1 MDYLDIEG
9 GRPLQ
14 GEARIQGSKNAALP
28 ILSAALLH
36 RGLTVLRNCPD
47 ITDVA
52 AMLELLKGCGCRA
65 RRERG
70 TVILDA
76 RDLKSLQTEGAY
88 AEKMR
93 SSIMLLGS
101 LLGRLGEVRLPYPG
115 GCVIGKRPVD
125 IHIAALRQMGAEIEL
140 EENGIHATCQKPHG
154 AEIHLPIP
162 SVGATENVILL
173 AVKAEGE
180 TILHG
185 AAREPEVGELCRFLR
200 SAGARIRG
208 EGTDCIVIEG
218 KQELHDTEFT
228 VMPDRI
234 VAGTYMLLLAATGGS
249 IRLWEVPVEQLTS
262 LWPVLG
268 AMGVDVRTEGD
279 RVSLARQRR
288 KPCCLTVESAP
299 YPGFP
304 TDLQS
309 PLLAALAGLPGESRI
324 TERVFEARF
333 KIVEELRKM
342 GADIT
347 LHGETAWIRGKTLQG
362 ASLAARELRGGA
374 ALCIAAAGT
383 CGESRISQYP
393 FIARGYENI
402 IRDLQG
408 LGVVIH

>member
-1 MDYLDIEG
+1 
-9 GRPLQ
+9 
-14 GEARIQGSKNAALP
+14 
-28 ILSAALLH
+28 
-36 RGLTVLRNCPD
+36 
-47 ITDVA
+47 
-52 AMLELLKGCGCRA
+52 
-65 RRERG
+65 
-70 TVILDA
+70 
-76 RDLKSLQTEGAY
+76 
-88 AEKMR
+88 
-93 SSIMLLGS
+93 
-101 LLGRLGEVRLPYPG
+101 
-115 GCVIGKRPVD
+115 
-125 IHIAALRQMGAEIEL
+125 
-140 EENGIHATCQKPHG
+140 
-154 AEIHLPIP
+154 
-162 SVGATENVILL
+162 
-173 AVKAEGE
+173 
-180 TILHG
+180 
-185 AAREPEVGELCRFLR
+185 
-200 SAGARIRG
+200 
-208 EGTDCIVIEG
+208 
-218 KQELHDTEFT
+218 
-228 VMPDRI
+228 MPDRI

-288 KPCCLTVESAP
+288 KPCCLTVETAP

-347 LHGETAWIRGKTLQG
+347 LHGETAWIRGKTRRERPSPQE
-362 ASLAARELRGGA
+362 SFAAGVAPLYRSG
-374 ALCIAAAGT
+374 GT

>member
-9 GRPLQ
+9 GYPLR

-28 ILSAALLH
+28 ILSGALLH
-36 RGLTVLRNCPD
+36 SGVTVLKNCPD
-47 ITDVA
+47 ITDVT
-52 AMLELLKGCGCRA
+52 AMLELLRGCDCQVRQ
-65 RRERG
+65 ERG
-70 TVILDA
+70 ALVVNASALMP
-76 RDLKSLQTEGAY
+76 LQAEEAY

-115 GCVIGKRPVD
+115 GCVIGARPVD
-125 IHIAALRQMGAEIEL
+125 IHLAALTQMGAKIKL
-140 EENGIHATCQKPHG
+140 EENGIYAVCRSPHG
-154 AEIHLPIP
+154 AEIHLPFP

-185 AAREPEVGELCRFLR
+185 AAREPEICELCRFLR
-200 SAGARIRG
+200 SMGARIRG
-208 EGTDCIVIEG
+208 EGSGRIVIEG
-218 KQELHDTEFT
+218 GQQLYDTEFT

-234 VAGTYMLLLAATGGS
+234 VAGTYMLLLAATGGR
-249 IRLWEVPVEQLTS
+249 IRLREAPVEQLDS
-262 LWPVLG
+262 LWPVLSEL
-268 AMGVDVRTEGD
+268 GVESKTGKDG
-279 RVSLARQRR
+279 VSLTRR
-288 KPCCLTVESAP
+288 EVKPCHLAISTAP

-309 PLLAALAGLPGESRI
+309 PLLAVLAALPGESRI
-324 TERVFEARF
+324 CERVFEARY

-347 LHGETAWIRGKTLQG
+347 VTGEEALVRGRSLQG
-362 ASLAARELRGGA
+362 AALTARELRGGA
-374 ALCIAAAGT
+374 ALCIAAAAAQGK
-383 CGESRISQYP
+383 SRILQYP

-402 IRDLQG
+402 IRDLQA